1 MPDLRSIA
9 NAEKRLL
16 AGREYIGIQR
26 IEGPL
31 IFVENTHP
39 VGYRELVECVDAE
52 GNLRVGMVLDTSDT
66 VVVAQLFEGTAG
78 LTMPN
83 TRIRFRGRPLQIPV
97 SDQML
102 GRIFNGLGMPI
113 DGGPQPPG
121 DDEVNING
129 KPINPTAREYPKDFI
144 QTGMSAIDGMNT
156 LIRGQKL
163 PIFSG
168 NGLPHNELAAQIARQ
183 AKIRGEA
190 TDFAVVFAAMG
201 VKHDVAQFFIDQF
214 EATGTQEHVAL
225 FLSLA
230 DDPSI
235 ERLITPR
242 TALSLAEH
250 LAFTK
255 GMHVLV
261 ILTDMSNYC
270 ESLREISTIR
280 GEIPSRKGY
289 PGYLYSDL
297 AELYERSGMIK
308 GFKGSI
314 TQLPILTMPND
325 DISHPIPDLT
335 GYITEGQIV
344 FEREMNGRGIY
355 PPVAGLPSLSRLMKD
370 GIGEGLTREDHPNLA
385 SQLFAAFSYVKD
397 VRNLA
402 SVIGEEELTPLDNQ
416 FLEFGE
422 SLERDFVSQ
431 KPEEDR
437 TIEQTLDLGWKALS
451 LLPSDELHRVTQ
463 EELEQ
468 FYGRT

>member
-1 MPDLRSIA
+1 MKNNNLEIRD
-9 NAEKRLL
+9 KRLL
-16 AGREYIGIQR
+16 SGIEYIGVNR
-26 IEGPL
+26 IDGPL
-31 IFVENTHP
+31 IFIKKTHP
-39 VGYRELVECVDAE
+39 IGYRELIECIDAQ
-52 GNLRVGMVLDTSDT
+52 GNIRLGIVLDTSTDM
-66 VVVAQLFEGTAG
+66 VVAQIFEGTAG
-78 LTMPN
+78 LTMPE
-83 TRIRFRGRPLQIPV
+83 TRVRFSGKPLSVGVTQK
-97 SDQML
+97 ML
-102 GRIFNGLGMPI
+102 GRVFNGLGVPI
-113 DGGPQPPG
+113 DGGPAPLSEAEL
-121 DDEVNING
+121 DVNG

-144 QTGMSAIDGMNT
+144 QTGISVIDGMNT

-183 AKIRGEA
+183 AKIKGAE
-190 TDFAVVFAAMG
+190 TNFAVVFAAMG
-201 VKHDVAQFFIDQF
+201 VKHDVARFFIRSF
-214 EATGTQEHVAL
+214 EESGVLENVAL

-242 TALSLAEH
+242 TALTLAEH
-250 LAFTK
+250 LAFNK
-255 GMHVLV
+255 DMHVLV
-261 ILTDMSNYC
+261 IMTDVANYC

-297 AELYERSGMIK
+297 AELYERSGMLK

-325 DISHPIPDLT
+325 DISHPIPDLS

-344 FEREMNGRGIY
+344 FEREMYGRGIY

-370 GIGEGLTREDHPNLA
+370 GIGEGMTREDHPHLA
-385 SQLFAAFSYVKD
+385 SQLFAAYSYVKD

-416 FLEFGE
+416 FMEFGE
-422 SLERDFVSQ
+422 YFERSFVSQ
-431 KPEEDR
+431 GMNENR
-437 TIEQTLDLGWKALS
+437 TIEETLDLGWKALS
-451 LLPSDELHRVTQ
+451 ILPVEELHRVTD
-463 EELEQ
+463 EELEK
-468 FYGRT
+468 YYRK